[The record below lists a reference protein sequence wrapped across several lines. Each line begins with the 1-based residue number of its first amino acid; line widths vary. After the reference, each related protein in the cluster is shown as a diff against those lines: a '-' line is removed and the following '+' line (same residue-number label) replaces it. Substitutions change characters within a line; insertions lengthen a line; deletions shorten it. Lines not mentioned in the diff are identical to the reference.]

1 MVLKSSAIKLP
12 SVLLLAST
20 ADLKKCGEGFEKGEI
35 LDVKTVTKR
44 GASWQ
49 VGLPKEIA
57 QALGVESSGGKL
69 VFLKTEMSGVAVYV
83 ITSGR
88 AFVPL

>member
-1 MVLKSSAIKLP
+1 MEVKSPSVKWP
-12 SVLLLAST
+12 SVLLLASV
-20 ADLKKCGEGFEKGEI
+20 ADLKKCGENFEKSEV
-35 LDVKTVTKR
+35 LDVKAVTKR

-57 QALGVESSGGKL
+57 QALGLESGRNKL
-69 VFLKTEMSGVAVYV
+69 VFLRAEISGNAVYI

-88 AFVPL
+88 ALIPL